1 MVRPPTPRRPAGT
14 FIAIVAC
21 LLGVIVTSIVQP
33 ATRPAGDG
41 VTTGDDSVQ
50 QGLTASGDTTGR
62 DGDGPG
68 TTPSGAA
75 DTDDTAATQRS
86 ATTSDGAQGQQS
98 GAPGPAAPSPEL
110 EGASDGRG
118 VTTDTIKIGV
128 AVADAGAIESI
139 AEIGDTR
146 GHVESVVDGWR
157 RDGLVPV
164 HGREVELVVRRFS
177 LLSVEQQRS
186 TCVAFAQDDGV
197 FMVMAPLVFIEG
209 AECLARE
216 FQIPVIASAGVVPGE
231 EWFERTHPWAFYTN
245 MSDTRVGVNWMHWAH
260 DNGLLQGKK
269 IGLNYNDDAAT
280 ADRVENAIKDTL
292 TSLGYD
298 ITLDFPTPDGSTAL
312 AVQRFRTAGVDLAI
326 VMGGSAAAP
335 RLTEFTRAAQTQ
347 GYKPDYTAAEFLD
360 TSVLAPGFADQFD
373 PDQFDGT
380 LAMTYYRRAE
390 DGKFGN
396 PGIPQPGIE
405 CENQYERYSGRQID
419 RFENSNEWD
428 ALQHACDQGRAVIAS
443 LQHAGRA
450 LAPTTFVEAM
460 ETMVKDQKSGELADL
475 SFSPTK
481 HDGANKV
488 KAMRWSRDCTCWL
501 HASEYR
507 TLYVD

>member
-33 ATRPAGDG
+33 ATRTED
-41 VTTGDDSVQ
+41 
-50 QGLTASGDTTGR
+50 GLTTEGAAPEAMSGSGSTGR
-62 DGDGPG
+62 DGDRSR
-68 TTPSGAA
+68 TTPSGVAGAGASAA
-75 DTDDTAATQRS
+75 GGGDATA
-86 ATTSDGAQGQQS
+86 SDGAPGQGGGGVGPS
-98 GAPGPAAPSPEL
+98 TASPG
-110 EGASDGRG
+110 GGGVDGSDGRG
-118 VTTDTIKIGV
+118 VTTGAIKIGV
-128 AVADAGAIESI
+128 AVADAGALASI

-157 RDGLVPV
+157 REGRVPV

-216 FQIPVIASAGVVPGE
+216 FQIPVIASAGVVPGK

-269 IGLNYNDDAAT
+269 IGLNYKDDAAT
-280 ADRVENAIKDTL
+280 ADRVQTAIKDTL
-292 TSLGYD
+292 RSLGYE

-312 AVQRFRTAGVDLAI
+312 AVQRFRTAGIDLAI
-326 VMGGSAAAP
+326 VMGGNAAAP
-335 RLTEFTRAAQTQ
+335 RLTEFTRAAQAQ

-405 CENQYERYSGRQID
+405 CEAQYERYSGRQID

-443 LQHAGRA
+443 LQHAGGA
-450 LAPTTFVEAM
+450 LAPKTFVEAM
-460 ETMVKDQKSGELADL
+460 ETVVKDQRSGEMADL

-488 KAMRWSRDCTCWL
+488 KAMRWSRNCTCWR

-507 TLYVD
+507 ALYVD